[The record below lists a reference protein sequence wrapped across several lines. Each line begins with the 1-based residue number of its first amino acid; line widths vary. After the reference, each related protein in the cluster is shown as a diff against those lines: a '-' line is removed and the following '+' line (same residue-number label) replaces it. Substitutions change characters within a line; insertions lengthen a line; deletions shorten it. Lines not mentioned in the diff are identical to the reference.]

1 MRRTLNARLFA
12 CLLVAVLVLG
22 VGVHY
27 LHAFQVRRTAKGLL
41 EQAIEA
47 DVPKQAV
54 VPKDVDALA
63 RFALALDKKK
73 ADRDRIRALLVMKQ
87 VLRLEENRNDVRRRL
102 IDTLIHL
109 KRFDEAAEEIGK
121 LLDADPGDAK
131 QRAELEELRAE
142 IKRLKP

>member
-1 MRRTLNARLFA
+1 MKRTLNVRLFA

-47 DVPKQAV
+47 DAPKKAF

-87 VLRLEENRNDVRRRL
+87 VLRLDENRNDVRRQPPPPAFCQRRHQL
-102 IDTLIHL
+102 
-109 KRFDEAAEEIGK
+109 FASQW
-121 LLDADPGDAK
+121 PGLWPAMSMRISR
-131 QRAELEELRAE
+131 Q
-142 IKRLKP
+142 